1 MIRSIAKKSGA
12 SSEGVKRGLH
22 VASTPK
28 VDTGYLT
35 VKNKLE
41 KRDDYKRPH
50 ANYFRLQDDAMV
62 LSDHAKLKEKY
73 FSKLLANPHS
83 KLKMWF
89 KMRLVRDSDQLQ
101 PLMHIVATSM
111 LGFDYGAWHVA
122 LEIGEEND
130 QHSMCN
136 NVVLEWNDSSVV
148 IPYEVGPGTKS
159 DDEVRQSCHFL
170 QHSSIDLLSTSSVAV
185 APQPPQPQGDVYPT
199 TDHVRSDGECRT
211 TLAVGL
217 DTEMREDVV
226 DLSQQLDQVQSTVTK
241 EKTIDKITKVVIE
254 YNTDHY
260 YTLLGRNCQ
269 TFAND
274 VMTAAHISL
283 DVKERMRH
291 YVATLMADT
300 PIFMFKDHESLDSYV
315 ECIVEKGE
323 LAVYKSEQIKF
334 LEDEYERLHKIE
346 MKAFSSV
353 NWKCPHPKCKQTL
366 IVMEEQKRSSR
377 MKNSRRA
384 RSSWKN
390 KAT

>member
-130 QHSMCN
+130 QH
-136 NVVLEWNDSSVV
+136 
-148 IPYEVGPGTKS
+148 
-159 DDEVRQSCHFL
+159 
-170 QHSSIDLLSTSSVAV
+170 LS
-185 APQPPQPQGDVYPT
+185 
-199 TDHVRSDGECRT
+199 
-211 TLAVGL
+211 L
-217 DTEMREDVV
+217 
-226 DLSQQLDQVQSTVTK
+226 
-241 EKTIDKITKVVIE
+241 I
-254 YNTDHY
+254 
-260 YTLLGRNCQ
+260 
-269 TFAND
+269 
-274 VMTAAHISL
+274 HI
-283 DVKERMRH
+283 
-291 YVATLMADT
+291 
-300 PIFMFKDHESLDSYV
+300 
-315 ECIVEKGE
+315 
-323 LAVYKSEQIKF
+323 
-334 LEDEYERLHKIE
+334 
-346 MKAFSSV
+346 
-353 NWKCPHPKCKQTL
+353 
-366 IVMEEQKRSSR
+366 
-377 MKNSRRA
+377 
-384 RSSWKN
+384 
-390 KAT
+390 